1 MQRLQVLDRIGSRF
15 PGYGYLPR
23 DERRV
28 ELLAKKYYGYD
39 DEEKKDK
46 KGIFSRI
53 DKWKLFKEGVKMVA
67 SGCASIVASRYLKSN
82 MPEASSVF
90 DKAVMGVGTYFLTG
104 VVGAAASNYVEKELD
119 DLKEGFISSMKEAE
133 NGGEID

>member
-1 MQRLQVLDRIGSRF
+1 M
-15 PGYGYLPR
+15 
-23 DERRV
+23 
-28 ELLAKKYYGYD
+28 AKKYYGYEE
-39 DEEKKDK
+39 EEKKEK

-104 VVGAAASNYVEKELD
+104 VVGAAAANYVEKELD
-119 DLKEGFISSMKEAE
+119 DLKEGIISSMKEAE